1 MPKKT
6 SKKPR
11 EYFHGKVEQAVHK
24 THGAFALGDQVK
36 VLFSDPPV
44 TGTIVKLIH
53 GNFGQGRI
61 YAEVDVDG
69 HYRKYP
75 LGQLRK
81 I

>member
-11 EYFHGKVEQAVHK
+11 EYFHGKVEEAHHPNGTFAV
-24 THGAFALGDQVK
+24 GDEVK

-44 TGTIVKLIH
+44 TGKIVKLIH

-61 YAEVDVDG
+61 YAEVDIGG
-69 HYRKYP
+69 HYRKHP
-75 LGQLRK
+75 LGRLRK